1 MSDTPLSTLDQLS
14 RHNRESALLE
24 SVQELLAW
32 DERTLMPAA
41 AGAYRAEQLA
51 YLAGLVH
58 RRRTDPQL
66 GQWLAELAASPLAAD
81 PHSDAGATIRQVKRD
96 YEKRI
101 KLPQSLVEELARTT
115 SLGQQVWTE
124 ARQQND
130 FAAFLP
136 ILDRIYELKRQQAAA
151 LGYERQ
157 QYDALLDDFEPGAKT
172 ADIAAVLDGLRRDLA
187 PLVAAITASGHRPPV
202 EILHRTYPT
211 AAQAICGKL
220 AASAIGFDFQRGRL
234 DVTHHPFCAGL
245 GPHDCRITTRYQERF
260 FPAAFFGILHE
271 AGHGLYEQG
280 LRTEQYG
287 LPPGTAVSLGI
298 HESQSRLWENAVGRS
313 WAFWRHFLPQ
323 ARLLF
328 PEALVGVSVDD
339 FHFAINDV
347 RPSLIRVE
355 ADEATYNL
363 HIVIRFEL
371 ELALLN
377 GDLSARDLPG
387 AWNEKYR
394 VCLGIAPS
402 TDADGVLQD
411 IHWSAGLV
419 GYFPTYALGNL
430 YAAQFFAQAQAELGD
445 LDEQVGRGEFAPLR
459 EWLRCNIHQHGQCY
473 TAAELVQR
481 VTGCPLSHEP
491 LMDYLRGKLGPLY
504 GLA

>member
-1 MSDTPLSTLDQLS
+1 
-14 RHNRESALLE
+14 
-24 SVQELLAW
+24 
-32 DERTLMPAA
+32 
-41 AGAYRAEQLA
+41 
-51 YLAGLVH
+51 
-58 RRRTDPQL
+58 
-66 GQWLAELAASPLAAD
+66 
-81 PHSDAGATIRQVKRD
+81 
-96 YEKRI
+96 
-101 KLPQSLVEELARTT
+101 
-115 SLGQQVWTE
+115 
-124 ARQQND
+124 
-130 FAAFLP
+130 
-136 ILDRIYELKRQQAAA
+136 
-151 LGYERQ
+151 
-157 QYDALLDDFEPGAKT
+157 
-172 ADIAAVLDGLRRDLA
+172 
-187 PLVAAITASGHRPPV
+187 
-202 EILHRTYPT
+202 
-211 AAQAICGKL
+211 
-220 AASAIGFDFQRGRL
+220 
-234 DVTHHPFCAGL
+234 
-245 GPHDCRITTRYQERF
+245 
-260 FPAAFFGILHE
+260 
-271 AGHGLYEQG
+271 
-280 LRTEQYG
+280 
-287 LPPGTAVSLGI
+287 
-298 HESQSRLWENAVGRS
+298 
-313 WAFWRHFLPQ
+313 
-323 ARLLF
+323 
-328 PEALVGVSVDD
+328 LVGISVDD

-377 GDLSARDLPG
+377 GDLPARDIPG

-459 EWLRCNIHQHGQCY
+459 EWLRWNIHQHGQCY